1 MNMHNSIS
9 LLSKCLF
16 IGRLLGLAALCMG
29 LSFFAIKQ
37 TDGFTL
43 WGISASRPYD
53 PRWQTRALTQ
63 EESFHVEKA
72 LKQPYVYFSKGAQT
86 FVFLSQDGEYIIKFF
101 NQHLFTPSKWLNLL
115 PLPSWLQRYR
125 YKRNWKRQDKYER
138 DFASYKLAFEELKE
152 QTAVFYVHLN
162 PSQEL
167 KKSITIKDKLGIAH
181 QVDLDRMDFI
191 LQKKAEQVHEHI
203 SFLMNKHEEEKAKE
217 AINQVFLLILTRCKK
232 GYKDRDP
239 SIETNCGFINGGAIK
254 IDVGRLE
261 RCEAMA
267 HPSVY
272 IKELESITLPFKRWI
287 AYYYPQLIPA
297 FDTQMELLKN
307 NEAKE

>member
-1 MNMHNSIS
+1 M
-9 LLSKCLF
+9 
-16 IGRLLGLAALCMG
+16 
-29 LSFFAIKQ
+29 KQ

-63 EESFHVEKA
+63 KESLLVEKA
-72 LKQPYVYFSKGAQT
+72 LSQPYVYFSKGAQA
-86 FVFLSQDGEYIIKFF
+86 FVFLSQDEEYVIKFF
-101 NQHLFTPSKWLNLL
+101 KQRLFTPSKWLNLL
-115 PLPSWLQRYR
+115 PLPTWLKRYR
-125 YKRNWKRQDKYER
+125 NKRNWKRQDKYER
-138 DFASYKLAFEELKE
+138 DFASYKMAFEELKD

-162 PSQEL
+162 LSHDL
-167 KKSITIKDKLGIAH
+167 KRTLTIIDKLGIAH
-181 QVDLDRMDFI
+181 QLDLDSMDFI
-191 LQKKAEQVHEHI
+191 LQKKAVRVHEHI
-203 SFLMNKHEEEKAKE
+203 SFLMNQHEEEKAKE
-217 AINQVFLLILTRCKK
+217 AISQVFQLILTRCKK

-261 RCEAMA
+261 RCQAMT
-267 HPSVY
+267 HPSIY
-272 IKELESITLPFKRWI
+272 MQELESITAPFKSWI
-287 AYYYPQLIPA
+287 AYYYPNLIPA